1 MKKSVLEISPH
12 PLNEKIYS
20 LSNLD
25 DLVRSIKDKGLLQPI
40 VINQNNQIISGHR
53 RFAACRELGW
63 SHIECELVR
72 TTGVD
77 EETELLVH
85 HNKQRTK
92 TLREQ
97 LNEGDILRPL
107 LSVGQGKRTDKTTSV
122 LPNTSGKRNLTT
134 RDKVAI
140 AIGISPSQYAKALFI
155 RKEDPDLIE
164 LIDEGAGTIH
174 QVYTRL
180 EGRKKDREALEKRKT
195 KTSTVKPSNDFT
207 LFIKSS
213 KHMPELEDQSVQL
226 IFTSPPYWRR
236 RTFAEGSLGSEDTS
250 EEFVENLVNHMQ
262 DYQRVLKDTGSF
274 YLNLGDTRDRQGVLQ
289 NIPHKVSI
297 ELSNK
302 GWLLRNTIVW
312 HKLNRKPSSSKSS
325 LTNAYEFIF
334 HFVKQ
339 KDYQY
344 YPTRTDAKEQTGKQ
358 IRLVYHRE
366 TRDST
371 SKNYTPF
378 ITQPD
383 DGANLTDYWDEN
395 VVSTAVARN
404 IPTENG
410 ITHPATFPEKVVVL
424 PLLQTTNEGD
434 LVLDP
439 FSGSHT
445 TGRVANRYGR
455 KYVGYDIHEY

>member
-1 MKKSVLEISPH
+1 MKKSVVEITPH

-25 DLVRSIKDKGLLQPI
+25 DLVRSISQKGLLQPI
-40 VINQNNQIISGHR
+40 VINQHNQIISGHR
-53 RFAACRELGW
+53 RFVACSELGW
-63 SHIECELVR
+63 SHIDCELVH

-77 EETELLVH
+77 EETELIVH

-92 TLREQ
+92 TLKEQ
-97 LNEGDILRPL
+97 INEGDILRPL

-122 LPNTSGKRNLTT
+122 LPNRSSGKRLSA

-140 AIGISPSQYAKALFI
+140 AIGMSPSQYAKALFI
-155 RKEDPDLIE
+155 RKEDPE
-164 LIDEGAGTIH
+164 LIDLIDGGYGTIH

-180 EGRKKDREALEKRKT
+180 DGRKKDNKALEKRKT
-195 KTSTVKPSNDFT
+195 KTKSTNDFT

-213 KHMPELEDQSVQL
+213 KHIPELEDQSVQL
-226 IFTSPPYWRR
+226 IFTSPPYWNR
-236 RTFAEGSLGSEDTS
+236 RTFAEGSLGSEGSSD
-250 EEFVENLVNHMQ
+250 EFVENLVEHLQ
-262 DYQRVLKDTGSF
+262 DCHRVLKDRGSF
-274 YLNLGDTRDRQGVLQ
+274 FLNLGDTRDRQGVLQ

-297 ELSNK
+297 GLGNQ

-358 IRLVYHRE
+358 IRLVYHRD
-366 TRDST
+366 TNHTISRS
-371 SKNYTPF
+371 YTPF
-378 ITQPD
+378 VTQPEN
-383 DGANLTDYWDEN
+383 GANLTDFWDTN
-395 VVSTAVARN
+395 IVSTAVARN
-404 IPTENG
+404 IPSENG
-410 ITHPATFPEKVVVL
+410 QVHPATFPEKIVIL
-424 PLLQTTNEGD
+424 PLIQTTNEGD

-445 TGRVANRYGR
+445 TGRVANRFGR
-455 KYVGYDIHEY
+455 KYVGYDIHHY